1 MQKGFFMETKP
12 SHQKRPASLA
22 IYLLLAFGITWL
34 GWIPALVI
42 ADSQSYTL
50 PTIANFNQVLQAGL
64 ADWRHV
70 LLSIIFSLAVYG
82 PLVGGIVATRIES
95 GKEGLTDLFQ
105 RMINWQVEIKWYAFA
120 LGIAI
125 VMPLTPR
132 LIAELA
138 GQMAPQAGDALG
150 WSLPLLVGVFLWQFV
165 TSGLGEEPGWRGYL
179 LPRFQSRH
187 GEQKAIWLLGL
198 VWAVWH
204 YPITMYDTVTNM
216 GAVPFIG
223 VVITLLMALLGQ
235 TLSLI
240 GMTHLYAWLYD
251 NTQSV
256 FLAIVFHALTNF
268 LPRILLTGV
277 SPSLSLLIAVM
288 PWVVVFVLERANVLS
303 KEESEKS
310 K

>member
-1 MQKGFFMETKP
+1 METKLA
-12 SHQKRPASLA
+12 HQKPPAGLV
-22 IYLLLAFGITWL
+22 IYLILAFGITWL

-42 ADSQSYTL
+42 ADSQGYTL
-50 PTIANFNQVLQAGL
+50 PTIANFSQVLQAGFVNL
-64 ADWRHV
+64 QHV
-70 LLSIIFSLAVYG
+70 LLSIMFSLAVYG
-82 PLVGGIVATRIES
+82 PLVGGLVATRIES
-95 GKEGLTDLFQ
+95 GKKGLTGLFK
-105 RMINWQVEIKWYAFA
+105 RTIKWRVGIKWYVFA

-125 VMPLTPR
+125 VMPILPR
-132 LIAELA
+132 LIAEMT
-138 GQMAPQAGDALG
+138 GQMDPQAGDAHV
-150 WSLPLLVGVFLWQFV
+150 WSLPLLAGVFLWQLI

-204 YPITMYDTVTNM
+204 YPFTIYDTVTNM

-240 GMTHLYAWLYD
+240 GMTHLYVWLYD

-256 FLAIVFHALTNF
+256 FLAIMFHALTNV
-268 LPRILLTGV
+268 LPRILLAGV
-277 SPSLSLLIAVM
+277 SPSLSLLVAVM
-288 PWVVVFVLERANVLS
+288 PWGVVFALERGNVLS
-303 KEESEKS
+303 KEN
-310 K
+310 

>member
-1 MQKGFFMETKP
+1 METKP

-22 IYLLLAFGITWL
+22 VYVFLAFGITWL

-42 ADSQSYTL
+42 ADSQGYML
-50 PTIANFNQVLQAGL
+50 PTIANFNQILQAGF
-64 ADWRHV
+64 ANRQHV
-70 LLSIIFSLAVYG
+70 LLSIMFSLAVYG
-82 PLVGGIVATRIES
+82 PLVGGVVATRIES
-95 GKEGLTDLFQ
+95 GKEGLTDLFK
-105 RMINWQVEIKWYAFA
+105 RTIKWRVGIMWYAFA

-125 VMPLTPR
+125 VIPLLPR

-138 GQMAPQAGDALG
+138 GQMEPQADGALG
-150 WSLPLLVGVFLWQFV
+150 WSLPLLAGLFLWQLI

-179 LPRFQSRH
+179 WPRFQSQH
-187 GEQKAIWLLGL
+187 GQGKAIWLLGL

-204 YPITMYDTVTNM
+204 YPFTIYNTVTNI
-216 GAVPFIG
+216 GDVPFIG

-268 LPRILLTGV
+268 LPRILLAGV
-277 SPSLSLLIAVM
+277 SPSLSLLVAVM
-288 PWVVVFVLERANVLS
+288 PWVIVFALERGNVLS
-303 KEESEKS
+303 KEN
-310 K
+310 